1 MFKIGD
7 KVNYKGKENGIIK
20 SLSEYGAYVVFN
32 CGGDWENYQKYTGAL
47 CGKND
52 LTLGWI

>member
-20 SLSEYGAYVVFN
+20 SLSEYGAYVVFS
-32 CGGDWENYQKYTGAL
+32 CGNDWDNYQNYTAAL